1 MARTINVQV
10 DKTGNENSANLIR
23 RFTKR
28 VQGSGI
34 LRRIRTIRY
43 HSRPVSKFTRKK
55 KALKSLE
62 KKNKYQEL
70 IKSGKISEQSLRY
83 RRRRR

>member
-1 MARTINVQV
+1 MAKMVNVQV
-10 DKTGNENSANLIR
+10 DKSGNENSANLIR

-34 LRRIRTIRY
+34 LRRVRGIRY
-43 HSRPVSKFTRKK
+43 RSRPVSKFIRKK

-62 KKNKYQEL
+62 KRNKYQEL
-70 IKSGKISEQSLRY
+70 IKSGKITEQSLRY
-83 RRRRR
+83 RKRRR